1 MKFNKILMISL
12 MLLALPFSV
21 VTASE
26 VTPTE
31 TPSPAGTETPTTV
44 VTETPTET
52 PTEAPT
58 TTVTEEP
65 TITPTPEVTVTPEP
79 STTPEPTATPT
90 PIEKIL
96 ASVALDKSVTTKVNT
111 PISITLEATPASGE
125 TFAYAITVQPTHG
138 TVIQSGE
145 NAAMHLY
152 TPEKDYKG
160 TDTFSFRLESGD
172 YYSNVGTISIKIEE
186 DSTNVIPFNYI
197 DMKEHWANYSAS
209 HLAARGLIIGEE
221 IGNRYYFCPNKTMTR
236 GEFML
241 YLLAITESNTDAK
254 VSGDIS
260 FADSGEYPTW
270 MLEAVKVA
278 YSKGII
284 TGTKDGDKTYLNL
297 NKTITRMEAA
307 IMISNVLAD
316 KSSTVT
322 ITYKDVANIPT
333 WGLNAVK
340 NLTAYKIIQGDS
352 MGAFRASSQLTRG
365 EAAELCYKLLKQLEA
380 NSLNA
385 GSGDLK

>member
-1 MKFNKILMISL
+1 MKINKILMISL
-12 MLLALPFSV
+12 MLLALPFAV
-21 VTASE
+21 VNATE

-31 TPSPAGTETPTTV
+31 TPTPAGTETPTSI
-44 VTETPTET
+44 VTETPTTTVSET
-52 PTEAPT
+52 PTP
-58 TTVTEEP
+58 VITEEP
-65 TITPTPEVTVTPEP
+65 SATPTPEATTTPEP

-90 PIEKIL
+90 PVEKIL
-96 ASVALDKSVTTKVNT
+96 ASVAKDKTVTTKVNT
-111 PISITLEATPASGE
+111 PVAITLETTPASGE
-125 TFAYAITVQPTHG
+125 NFAYAITVQPTHG

-145 NAAMHLY
+145 NMAMHVY

-172 YYSNVGTISIKIEE
+172 YYSNVGTVSIKIEE
-186 DSTNVIPFNYI
+186 DKTDVIPFNYI

-254 VSGDIS
+254 VSGDIN

-284 TGTKDGDKTYLNL
+284 TGTKDGNQTYLNL
-297 NKTITRMEAA
+297 NRTITRMEATM
-307 IMISNVLAD
+307 MISNVLAD

-322 ITYKDVANIPT
+322 ITYKDVADIPT

-340 NLTAYKIIQGDS
+340 NLTAYKIIQGDV
-352 MGAFRASSQLTRG
+352 MGTFRATSQLTRG
-365 EAAELCYKLLKQLEA
+365 EAAELSYKLLKQLEA
-380 NSLNA
+380 NSLND